1 MPDLFSVTL
10 SFFIMFSFLRVKAV
24 RLFTS
29 RIFLLHFAFFSDRNY
44 FHYSL
49 VQKCFSRKKITG
61 LFVLGNFAFVAI
73 AFIDDDFGSSTW
85 LILIQLAACISVL
98 AQSNKAASSHTKQ
111 NKVAIIKSISL
122 HANVPFKRDSINI
135 KQKEYPI
142 VIRHNLKIN
151 YEL

>member
-24 RLFTS
+24 RLFAS

-61 LFVLGNFAFVAI
+61 LFVLGNFALIAI
-73 AFIDDDFGSSTW
+73 AFIYNDLGSTW
-85 LILIQLAACISVL
+85 LIIIQSAACMSVL
-98 AQSNKAASSHTKQ
+98 AQSNKAASFHTKQ
-111 NKVAIIKSISL
+111 NKVATIKSISL
-122 HANVPFKRDSINI
+122 HENASFKRGSINI
-135 KQKEYPI
+135 K
-142 VIRHNLKIN
+142 
-151 YEL
+151 